1 MENPL
6 ILSDKDLEKIQIN
19 VILCETCGTIL
30 NKDNENCI
38 FCGKNQ
44 CWNCKL
50 HCLYEHHRKEVK
62 K

>member
-6 ILSDKDLEKIQIN
+6 ILSDKDLERIQIK
-19 VILCETCGTIL
+19 IEKCETCGIIL
-30 NKDNENCI
+30 GSVENCI
-38 FCGKNQ
+38 FCGKKE

-50 HCLYEHHRKEVK
+50 HCLYNYHREEVK